1 MKRTSIADVMSAPV
15 QHPVVDKNFDNRG
28 NYQSEN
34 GDTRTDMTLNSYLDA
49 HTNRSDICAHEF
61 NKQFSNESTDIRDSE
76 GGGISRSNS
85 IGGDFEFS
93 APLTQPAII
102 NMDASTRNVSQAENG
117 DVDVEVNLNEYF
129 NAYTNSSDVNTAVFN
144 KQFSNESADIRENDE
159 TGSKMKRTS
168 IADVMSAPVQHPVV
182 DKNFDNHGNDQSEN
196 GDTRTDMT
204 LNSYFDA
211 HTNRSDICAHEFNK
225 QFSNESTDIRDSE
238 GGGIPRSN
246 SIGGDFEFSAPLNQ
260 HGVGDSNYARN
271 LSVTDIAV
279 PNEINED
286 DVSVISIRSAIGG
299 KVVDNTNANTI
310 SATSLMLAA
319 ASRSTSD
326 VEERLPSGRKSGAS
340 SGGHPESDSIGSAS
354 VLPPLPSDLF
364 RQATDLQ
371 DLPESARQNETTYNK
386 FMAVDIISHKSAWLF
401 HLIDRNSD
409 ASLSLTEFI
418 LALADQPLVSMV

>member
-1 MKRTSIADVMSAPV
+1 
-15 QHPVVDKNFDNRG
+15 
-28 NYQSEN
+28 
-34 GDTRTDMTLNSYLDA
+34 MTLNSYL
-49 HTNRSDICAHEF
+49 
-61 NKQFSNESTDIRDSE
+61 
-76 GGGISRSNS
+76 
-85 IGGDFEFS
+85 
-93 APLTQPAII
+93 
-102 NMDASTRNVSQAENG
+102 
-117 DVDVEVNLNEYF
+117 
-129 NAYTNSSDVNTAVFN
+129 
-144 KQFSNESADIRENDE
+144 
-159 TGSKMKRTS
+159 
-168 IADVMSAPVQHPVV
+168 
-182 DKNFDNHGNDQSEN
+182 
-196 GDTRTDMT
+196 
-204 LNSYFDA
+204 DA